1 VARRTAQTSS
11 KIPDDIPGGDGLLLR
26 DSFRLFRKALQT
38 LLAAETGVTVAQYWV
53 LRTLW
58 IEDGITHIELGQ
70 KLGIEKAG
78 ITSII
83 QNMEK
88 QGLILR
94 RRNDTDRRKFNLFL
108 TERGK
113 TLREP
118 VLACARRVNARA
130 AGSIPASE
138 LKQMRS
144 VIRRM
149 MRNVVEAYDLPIDE
163 D

>member
-11 KIPDDIPGGDGLLLR
+11 RIPDDIPGGDGLLLR

-70 KLGIEKAG
+70 RVGIEKAG

-83 QNMEK
+83 QSIEK
-88 QGLILR
+88 QGLIVR
-94 RRNDTDRRKFNLFL
+94 RRNDEDRRKFNLFL

-118 VLACARRVNARA
+118 VLACARQVNARA
-130 AGSIPASE
+130 AAAIPAGE
-138 LKQMRS
+138 LEQMRS
-144 VIRRM
+144 VVRRM
-149 MRNVVEAYDLPIDE
+149 MRNVAGAYDLPIDE

>member
-1 VARRTAQTSS
+1 VARRTAQKSS
-11 KIPDDIPGGDGLLLR
+11 RITDDIPGGDGLLLR

-70 KLGIEKAG
+70 RVGIEKAG

-94 RRNDTDRRKFNLFL
+94 RRNDEDRRKFNLFL
-108 TERGK
+108 TERGRA
-113 TLREP
+113 LREP
-118 VLACARRVNARA
+118 VLACARQVNARA
-130 AGSIPASE
+130 AAAIPASE

-144 VIRRM
+144 VVRRM
-149 MRNVVEAYDLPIDE
+149 MRNVAGAYDLPIDE